1 MFPQRAASTTS
12 YEQVEIIELVAQKA
26 DISKNKAGEAID
38 AFIKAIGESLA
49 KGEDV
54 SILGFGTF
62 SVSERGSRMGRHPAP
77 ANRWKSPP
85 ASSRSSRPARG
96 LKDMVK

>member
-1 MFPQRAASTTS
+1 MNKS
-12 YEQVEIIELVAQKA
+12 EIIELVAQQA

-62 SVSERGSRMGRHPAP
+62 SVSERSSRMGRHPRTGEPMEIA
-77 ANRWKSPP
+77 
-85 ASSRSSRPARG
+85 ASKQPKFKAG
-96 LKDMVK
+96 KALKDMVK

>member
-1 MFPQRAASTTS
+1 MNKS
-12 YEQVEIIELVAQKA
+12 EIIELVAQKA

-62 SVSERGSRMGRHPAP
+62 SVSERGSRMHNSARPSGAGRRLSAAKGSASIKGVTLEHQTSLWAP
-77 ANRWKSPP
+77 RI
-85 ASSRSSRPARG
+85 
-96 LKDMVK
+96 

>member
-1 MFPQRAASTTS
+1 MNKS
-12 YEQVEIIELVAQKA
+12 EIIELVAQKA

-38 AFIKAIGESLA
+38 AFIKAIGESLT

-62 SVSERGSRMGRHPAP
+62 SVSERGSRMGRHPRTGELMEIAACKQP
-77 ANRWKSPP
+77 KFKAGK
-85 ASSRSSRPARG
+85 G